1 MIFRIAALL
10 LSLSSLQFASAI
22 EVSMI
27 DMEDLLENHRI
38 ITDSSI
44 PYQGSS
50 YNGNKGSRGLSMIKP
65 GLKKLL
71 IKAANQEID
80 PSQLIPSEWH
90 EVQTTFLTGTS
101 NYHQDHKHDQ
111 AATLVEDEVGFVAL
125 NTNEDAYFD
134 HPDMKVPIREG
145 AFIRFK
151 GSDPHRTVVNKGSV
165 HLLGPFDLQSLGK
178 VGGSGVISGY
188 CCDSDSDSQDS
199 QCRLEYFDEC
209 RTETGAFQ
217 CLFSN
222 NCGYDTLELDCGLES
237 ILYCNLESCQK
248 GCGAKAPKKEKSSK
262 SPKIAKGP
270 KSSKI
275 PK

>member
-1 MIFRIAALL
+1 MIFRIAALP

-22 EVSMI
+22 EVFMI

-71 IKAANQEID
+71 IKAANQGIN
-80 PSQLIPSEWH
+80 PSQLIEMNPSEWH

-111 AATLVEDEVGFVAL
+111 ATTLVEDEVGFVAL

-151 GSDPHRTVVNKGSV
+151 GSDPHRTVVNTSSV

-178 VGGSGVISGY
+178 VGSSKPNPNTKGS
-188 CCDSDSDSQDS
+188 
-199 QCRLEYFDEC
+199 
-209 RTETGAFQ
+209 
-217 CLFSN
+217 
-222 NCGYDTLELDCGLES
+222 
-237 ILYCNLESCQK
+237 
-248 GCGAKAPKKEKSSK
+248 KKEKSSK
-262 SPKIAKGP
+262 SSKD
-270 KSSKI
+270 KSSKNQ
-275 PK
+275 K